1 MLNSHFLSL
10 PFRGRFGGGFNL
22 LTMKGYV
29 ILISVVAALGG
40 LLFGFD
46 TAVISGTINFIQPYF
61 GLSEAGLG
69 WTVSS
74 LLFGCIAG
82 VFLAGKAGDH
92 YGRKKVLMVAALLF
106 FISAVGSASA
116 HSLIFFL
123 VARIL
128 GGLAVGV
135 ASILSPMYIAELAP
149 AKYRGTLVSLN
160 QLAIVIG
167 ILVAFFSNYLLVDTG
182 ENNWRWMLLVMA
194 APAVLLFFSLFLV
207 PESPRWLVA
216 RGRND
221 DAFKVL
227 VKTSG
232 KEFASAELKE
242 IEETLKNQEESTFRD
257 LLAPKIKPLLFI
269 GIILAVFQQI
279 TGINTIMYYAPK
291 IFANVG
297 QSNDSALFQT
307 ILIGGTNLIFT
318 LVAMVLIDRL
328 GRKLLIIIGS
338 TGMMLMLAGLS
349 ALYFTNQTSGVL
361 VLVFILGYIA
371 FFAASLGPAL
381 WVVAAELFPNRLRS
395 KGMSIAIVSLWIACT
410 VVTIVFPIMLEKL
423 SGGIT
428 FLIFALICLANLL
441 YVLKYVPETKGK
453 TLEELEKQFA
463 K

>member
-1 MLNSHFLSL
+1 
-10 PFRGRFGGGFNL
+10 
-22 LTMKGYV
+22 MKGYV
-29 ILISVVAALGG
+29 ILISIVAALGG

-61 GLSEAGLG
+61 GLNEVQLG

-82 VFLAGKAGDH
+82 VFLAGKAGDR
-92 YGRKKVLMVAALLF
+92 YGRKKVLMVAAILFLL
-106 FISAVGSASA
+106 SAIGSAA
-116 HSLIFFL
+116 ARTLELFIT
-123 VARIL
+123 ARIL

-160 QLAIVIG
+160 QLAIVVG
-167 ILVAFFSNYLLVDTG
+167 ILIAFFSNYLLVDTG
-182 ENNWRWMLLVMA
+182 VNNWRWMLLVMA
-194 APAVLLFFSLFLV
+194 APAVLLFFSLFFV

-216 RGRND
+216 RNQNEE
-221 DAFKVL
+221 ALKVL
-227 VKTSG
+227 IKTAG
-232 KEFASAELKE
+232 TENAQTELYE
-242 IEETLKNQEESTFRD
+242 IEQTLKVQDESSYAD
-257 LLAPKIKPLLFI
+257 LLAPKVKPLLFI

-297 QSNDSALFQT
+297 QSSDSALLQT
-307 ILIGGTNLIFT
+307 IAIGGTNLLFT
-318 LVAMVLIDRL
+318 IVAMVLIDRF
-328 GRKLLIIIGS
+328 GRKILIIIGS
-338 TGMMLMLAGLS
+338 LGMMLMLAGLS
-349 ALYFTNQTSGVL
+349 LLFFLQQTSGIW

-381 WVVAAELFPNRLRS
+381 WVVATELFPNRLRS

-410 VVTIVFPIMLEKL
+410 VVTIFFPVMLEEL

-441 YVLKYVPETKGK
+441 YVVKYVPETKGK
-453 TLEELEKQFA
+453 TLEELEKAFA
-463 K
+463 TGSKS

>member
-1 MLNSHFLSL
+1 
-10 PFRGRFGGGFNL
+10 
-22 LTMKGYV
+22 MKGYV

-92 YGRKKVLMVAALLF
+92 YGRKKVLMAAALLF
-106 FISAVGSASA
+106 FISAVGSASS
-116 HSLIFFL
+116 HSLSFFL
-123 VARIL
+123 FSRIL
-128 GGLAVGV
+128 GGIAVGV

-194 APAVLLFFSLFLV
+194 APAILLFFSLFLV

-216 RGRND
+216 RGRNN
-221 DAFKVL
+221 DALQVL

-242 IEETLKNQEESTFRD
+242 IEDTLKNQEESTFRD

-453 TLEELEKQFA
+453 TLEELEKEFA

>member
-1 MLNSHFLSL
+1 
-10 PFRGRFGGGFNL
+10 
-22 LTMKGYV
+22 MKGYV

>member
-1 MLNSHFLSL
+1 MN
-10 PFRGRFGGGFNL
+10 R
-22 LTMKGYV
+22 YV
-29 ILISVVAALGG
+29 ILVSVVAALGG

-82 VFLAGKAGDH
+82 VFFSGKAGDR
-92 YGRKKVLMVAALLF
+92 YGRKRMLMLSAVLF
-106 FISAVGSASA
+106 FVSSLTSALSET
-116 HSLIFFL
+116 LTLFI

-128 GGLAVGV
+128 GGLAVGI

-149 AKYRGTLVSLN
+149 AKYRGRLVSLN

-194 APAVLLFFSLFLV
+194 APAILLFFSLFLV

-216 RGRND
+216 RNQGDEALR
-221 DAFKVL
+221 VL
-227 VKTSG
+227 IKTSG
-232 KEFASAELKE
+232 EDCGHLELKQ
-242 IEETLKNQEESTFRD
+242 IEQTLKNQKESAYRD
-257 LLAPKIKPLLFI
+257 LLSAKIKPLLFI
-269 GIILAVFQQI
+269 AITLSVFQQI

-291 IFANVG
+291 IFATVG
-297 QSNDSALFQT
+297 QSNGSALLQT
-307 ILIGGTNLIFT
+307 IAIGGTNLIFT
-318 LVAMVLIDRL
+318 LVAMVLIDRF
-328 GRKLLIIIGS
+328 GRKRLMIFGS
-338 TGMMLMLAGLS
+338 TGMTISLTGLS
-349 ALYFTNQTSGVL
+349 VLFFTGQTTGVM
-361 VLVFILGYIA
+361 VLLFILAYIA

-395 KGMSIAIVSLWIACT
+395 KGMSLAIVSLWSACAI
-410 VVTIVFPIMLEKL
+410 VTITFPIMLEKL

-428 FLIFALICLANLL
+428 FLIFAAICLLSL
-441 YVLKYVPETKGK
+441 IFVWQYVPETKGK
-453 TLEELEKQFA
+453 TLEQLEIDFSK
-463 K
+463 KIV

>member
-1 MLNSHFLSL
+1 
-10 PFRGRFGGGFNL
+10 
-22 LTMKGYV
+22 MKRYV

-92 YGRKKVLMVAALLF
+92 YGRKKVLMMAALLF

-116 HSLIFFL
+116 HSLYFFL
-123 VARIL
+123 IARVL
-128 GGLAVGV
+128 GGIAVGV

-194 APAVLLFFSLFLV
+194 VPAVLLFFSLFLV

-216 RGRND
+216 RGRNN
-221 DAFKVL
+221 DALQVL

-242 IEETLKNQEESTFRD
+242 IEETLKNQEESTFSD

-361 VLVFILGYIA
+361 VLAFILGYIA

-453 TLEELEKQFA
+453 TLEELEKEFA

>member
-1 MLNSHFLSL
+1 
-10 PFRGRFGGGFNL
+10 
-22 LTMKGYV
+22 MKSYV

-61 GLSEAGLG
+61 GLSEVGLG

-82 VFLAGKAGDH
+82 VFIAGKAGDH
-92 YGRKKVLMVAALLF
+92 YGRKKVLMLAALLF
-106 FISAVGSASA
+106 FVSAVGSAAA
-116 HSLIFFL
+116 HSLYFFL
-123 VARIL
+123 IARIL
-128 GGLAVGV
+128 GGIAVGV

-160 QLAIVIG
+160 QLAIVVG
-167 ILVAFFSNYLLVDTG
+167 ILVAFFSNYLLVGTG

-216 RGRND
+216 RNRNEE
-221 DAFKVL
+221 ALKVL
-227 VKTSG
+227 IKTSG
-232 KEFASAELKE
+232 KELAKAELEE
-242 IEETLKNQEESTFRD
+242 IQQTLKNQEESTFSE
-257 LLAPKIKPLLFI
+257 LLAPKVKPLLYI

-297 QSNDSALFQT
+297 QSNDSALLQT
-307 ILIGGTNLIFT
+307 ILIGGTNLVFT
-318 LVAMVLIDRL
+318 LVAMVLIDRF

-410 VVTIVFPIMLEKL
+410 IVSIAFPVMLEKL

-453 TLEELEKQFA
+453 TLEELEKEFA

>member
-1 MLNSHFLSL
+1 
-10 PFRGRFGGGFNL
+10 
-22 LTMKGYV
+22 MKGYV
-29 ILISVVAALGG
+29 ILISIVAALGG

-61 GLSEAGLG
+61 GLSEVGLG

-82 VFLAGKAGDH
+82 VFIAGKAGDH
-92 YGRKKVLMVAALLF
+92 YGRKKVLMLAAFLF
-106 FISAVGSASA
+106 FLSAVGSASA
-116 HSLIFFL
+116 HLLYFFL
-123 VARIL
+123 IARIL
-128 GGLAVGV
+128 GGIAVGI

-149 AKYRGTLVSLN
+149 ARYRGTLVSLN
-160 QLAIVIG
+160 QLAIVVG
-167 ILVAFFSNYLLVDTG
+167 ILVAFFSNYLLIGTG
-182 ENNWRWMLLVMA
+182 ENNWRYMLLVMA

-216 RGRND
+216 RNRNQE
-221 DAFKVL
+221 AFKVL
-227 VKTSG
+227 EKTAG
-232 KEFASAELKE
+232 KELAEAELSE
-242 IEETLKNQEESTFRD
+242 IQQTLKNTEESTFSD
-257 LLAPKIKPLLFI
+257 LLAPKIKPLLLI
-269 GIILAVFQQI
+269 GIILAIFQQI

-297 QSNDSALFQT
+297 QSNDSALMQT
-307 ILIGGTNLIFT
+307 ILIGGTNLVFT
-318 LVAMVLIDRL
+318 LVAMVLIDRF

-338 TGMMLMLAGLS
+338 TGMMLMLSGLS
-349 ALYFTNQTSGVL
+349 ALFFTNHTSGVL

-410 VVTIVFPIMLEKL
+410 IVTIAFPIMLEKL

-428 FLIFALICLANLL
+428 FLIFAIICLANLV

-453 TLEELEKQFA
+453 TLEELEKEFA

>member
-1 MLNSHFLSL
+1 
-10 PFRGRFGGGFNL
+10 
-22 LTMKGYV
+22 MKSYV

-82 VFLAGKAGDH
+82 VFIAGKAGDR
-92 YGRKKVLMVAALLF
+92 YGRKKVLMSAALLF
-106 FISAVGSASA
+106 FFSAIGSASA
-116 HSLIFFL
+116 HSLSIFL
-123 VARIL
+123 IARIL
-128 GGLAVGV
+128 GGIAVGV

-167 ILVAFFSNYLLVDTG
+167 ILVAFFSNYLLVGTG

-216 RGRND
+216 KNRNE
-221 DAFKVL
+221 DALNVL

-232 KEFASAELKE
+232 KEFATSELKE
-242 IEETLKNQEESTFRD
+242 IQETLKNLEESTFSE
-257 LLAPKIKPLLFI
+257 LLSPKIKPLLFI

-297 QSNDSALFQT
+297 QSNDSALLQT
-307 ILIGGTNLIFT
+307 ILIGGNNLIFT
-318 LVAMVLIDRL
+318 LVAMVLIDRF
-328 GRKLLIIIGS
+328 GRKLLIVAGS
-338 TGMMLMLAGLS
+338 AGMMLMLAGLS
-349 ALYFTNQTSGVL
+349 FLYFTNQTSGVM
-361 VLVFILGYIA
+361 VLVFIMAYCA
-371 FFAASLGPAL
+371 FFAASLGPTL
-381 WVVAAELFPNRLRS
+381 WVVTAELFPNRLRS
-395 KGMSIAIVSLWIACT
+395 KGMSVAIVSLWIACT
-410 VVTIVFPIMLEKL
+410 VVSVAFPIMLEKL

-428 FLIFALICLANLL
+428 FLIFALICLSNLL

-453 TLEELEKQFA
+453 TLEELEKEFDR
-463 K
+463 KL

>member
-1 MLNSHFLSL
+1 
-10 PFRGRFGGGFNL
+10 
-22 LTMKGYV
+22 MKGYV
-29 ILISVVAALGG
+29 ILISIVAALGG

-82 VFLAGKAGDH
+82 VFLAGKMGDL
-92 YGRKKVLMVAALLF
+92 YGRKKVLMLAALLF
-106 FISAVGSASA
+106 FISATGSASA
-116 HSLIFFL
+116 QVLAFFIA
-123 VARIL
+123 ARIL
-128 GGLAVGV
+128 GGIAVGI

-167 ILVAFFSNYLLVDTG
+167 ILVAFFSNYLLVDSG
-182 ENNWRWMLLVMA
+182 VNNWRWMLLVMA

-216 RGRND
+216 RNRNEE
-221 DAFKVL
+221 AMKVL
-227 VKTSG
+227 IKTSG
-232 KEFASAELKE
+232 PELAQSELKE
-242 IEETLKNQEESTFRD
+242 IQQTLNNQEESTFSD

-297 QSNDSALFQT
+297 QSNDSALLQT

-318 LVAMVLIDRL
+318 LVAMVLIDRF

-349 ALYFTNQTSGVL
+349 ALFFTNHTSGVL

-381 WVVAAELFPNRLRS
+381 WVITAELFPNRLRS

-410 VVTIVFPIMLEKL
+410 VVTIAFPIMLEKL

-441 YVLKYVPETKGK
+441 YVWWYVPETKGK
-453 TLEELEKQFA
+453 TLEELEKEFSR
-463 K
+463 

>member
-1 MLNSHFLSL
+1 
-10 PFRGRFGGGFNL
+10 
-22 LTMKGYV
+22 MKGYV
-29 ILISVVAALGG
+29 ILITVVAALGG

-92 YGRKKVLMVAALLF
+92 FGRKKVLMAAALLF
-106 FISAVGSASA
+106 FISAVGSAAA
-116 HSLIFFL
+116 HSLVFF
-123 VARIL
+123 VTARVL
-128 GGLAVGV
+128 GGIAVGV

-167 ILVAFFSNYLLVDTG
+167 ILIAFFSNYLLVDTG

-194 APAVLLFFSLFLV
+194 APAILLFFSLFLV

-216 RGRND
+216 RGRNN
-221 DAFKVL
+221 DALQVL

-232 KEFASAELKE
+232 KELAASELNE
-242 IEETLKNQEESTFRD
+242 IEKTLNNQEESTFRD

-297 QSNDSALFQT
+297 QSNDSALLQT
-307 ILIGGTNLIFT
+307 ILIGGTNLVFT
-318 LVAMVLIDRL
+318 LVAMVLIDRF
-328 GRKLLIIIGS
+328 GRKLLIVIGS

-349 ALYFTNQTSGVL
+349 ALYFTNQTSGIM
-361 VLVFILGYIA
+361 VLVFILGYCA

-395 KGMSIAIVSLWIACT
+395 KGMSVAIVSLWIACT
-410 VVTIVFPIMLEKL
+410 IVSIAFPVMLEKL

-453 TLEELEKQFA
+453 TLEELEKEFA

>member
-1 MLNSHFLSL
+1 
-10 PFRGRFGGGFNL
+10 
-22 LTMKGYV
+22 MKGYV
-29 ILISVVAALGG
+29 VLISIVAALGG

-61 GLSEAGLG
+61 KLSEAGLG

-74 LLFGCIAG
+74 LLFGCVAG
-82 VFLAGKAGDH
+82 VFFAGKAGDY
-92 YGRKKVLMVAALLF
+92 YGRKRVLMLAAILF
-106 FISAVGSASA
+106 IVSAVGSASA
-116 HSLIFFL
+116 ESLALFL

-128 GGLAVGV
+128 GGIAVGV

-167 ILVAFFSNYLLVDTG
+167 ILIAFFSNYLLVGTG

-194 APAVLLFFSLFLV
+194 APAILLFFSLFVV

-216 RGRND
+216 RNKND
-221 DAFKVL
+221 EALEVL
-227 VKTSG
+227 KKTSG
-232 KEFASAELKE
+232 LASAESELAE
-242 IEETLKNQEESTFRD
+242 IMQTLKNHEEPAFAE
-257 LLAPKIKPLLFI
+257 LLAPKVRPLLFI

-291 IFANVG
+291 IFASVG
-297 QSNDSALFQT
+297 QSNDSALLQT
-307 ILIGGTNLIFT
+307 ILIGGTNLVFT
-318 LVAMVLIDRL
+318 LVAMLLIDRF
-328 GRKLLIIIGS
+328 GRKLLIVTGS
-338 TGMMLMLAGLS
+338 AGMMLMLSGLS
-349 ALYFTNQTSGVL
+349 LLFFTNQTSGVL
-361 VLVFILGYIA
+361 VLVCILGYIA

-395 KGMSIAIVSLWIACT
+395 KGMSIAIISLWIACI
-410 VVTIVFPIMLEKL
+410 VVTIGFPVMLEKL

-428 FLIFALICLANLL
+428 FLVFALICLANLL

-453 TLEELEKQFA
+453 TLEELERELGR
-463 K
+463 

>member
-1 MLNSHFLSL
+1 
-10 PFRGRFGGGFNL
+10 
-22 LTMKGYV
+22 MKLYV
-29 ILISVVAALGG
+29 LLISVVASLGG

-74 LLFGCIAG
+74 LLFGCTVG

-92 YGRKKVLMVAALLF
+92 YGRKKVLMAAALF
-106 FISAVGSASA
+106 FIISAVGSASA
-116 HSLIFFL
+116 HSLSFF
-123 VARIL
+123 VISRVL
-128 GGLAVGV
+128 GGIAVGV

-149 AKYRGTLVSLN
+149 AKSRGTLVSLN

-167 ILVAFFSNYLLVDTG
+167 IQVAFFSNYLLVNTG
-182 ENNWRWMLLVMA
+182 DNNWRWMLLVMA
-194 APAVLLFFSLFLV
+194 APAILLFFSMFLV

-216 RGRND
+216 WGRND

-227 VKTSG
+227 IKTSG
-232 KEFASAELKE
+232 KESASFELKE
-242 IEETLKNQEESTFRD
+242 IEETLKKQEVSTFRE
-257 LLAPKIKPLLFI
+257 LLAPKVKPLLFI

-291 IFANVG
+291 IFADVG
-297 QSNDSALFQT
+297 QSNDSALLQT
-307 ILIGGTNLIFT
+307 ILIGSTNLVFT
-318 LVAMVLIDRL
+318 LVAMVLIDRF

-338 TGMMLMLAGLS
+338 TGMMLMLTGLS
-349 ALYFTNQTSGVL
+349 ILYFSSQTSGVL

-381 WVVAAELFPNRLRS
+381 WVVATELFPNRLRS
-395 KGMSIAIVSLWIACT
+395 KGMSIAIVALWIACS
-410 VVTIVFPIMLEKL
+410 IVSISFPVMLERL

-453 TLEELEKQFA
+453 TLEELEKEFVG
-463 K
+463 

>member
-1 MLNSHFLSL
+1 
-10 PFRGRFGGGFNL
+10 
-22 LTMKGYV
+22 MKSYV

-74 LLFGCIAG
+74 LLFGCIGG
-82 VFLAGKAGDH
+82 VMLAGKAGDH
-92 YGRKKVLMVAALLF
+92 YGRKKVLMLAALLF
-106 FISAVGSASA
+106 FVSAVGSASS
-116 HSLIFFL
+116 HSLVIFL
-123 VARIL
+123 IARVL
-128 GGLAVGV
+128 GGIAVGV

-160 QLAIVIG
+160 QLAVVIG
-167 ILVAFFSNYLLVDTG
+167 ILVAFFSNYLLVGTG

-216 RGRND
+216 RGKAD
-221 DAFKVL
+221 EALQVL
-227 VKTSG
+227 IKTSG
-232 KEFASAELKE
+232 KGIAAAELKA
-242 IEETLKNQEESTFRD
+242 IEETLNVQEESRFSE
-257 LLAPKIKPLLFI
+257 LLEPKVKPLLYI
-269 GIILAVFQQI
+269 GIMLAIFQQI

-297 QSNDSALFQT
+297 QSNNSALLQT

-318 LVAMVLIDRL
+318 LVAMALIDRF
-328 GRKLLIIIGS
+328 GRKMLIQIGS

-349 ALYFTNQTSGVL
+349 VLYFTNHTSGVL
-361 VLVFILGYIA
+361 VLAFILGYIA
-371 FFAASLGPAL
+371 FFAASLGPAT
-381 WVVAAELFPNRLRS
+381 WVVATELFPNRLRS
-395 KGMSIAIVSLWIACT
+395 KGMSIAIVSLWMACT
-410 VVTIVFPIMLEKL
+410 VVTIAFPIMLEKL

-441 YVLKYVPETKGK
+441 YVLKYVPETKCK
-453 TLEELEKQFA
+453 TLEELEKEFSEIEI

>member
-1 MLNSHFLSL
+1 M
-10 PFRGRFGGGFNL
+10 GFQRDWLKWMENQNWFKHIA
-22 LTMKGYV
+22 MKGYV

-92 YGRKKVLMVAALLF
+92 YGRKKVLMAAALLF

-116 HSLIFFL
+116 HSLVFFL

-221 DAFKVL
+221 DALEVL

-232 KEFASAELKE
+232 KEFAAAELKE
-242 IEETLKNQEESTFRD
+242 IEETLKNQEESTFSD

-318 LVAMVLIDRL
+318 LVATVLIDRL

-453 TLEELEKQFA
+453 TLEELEKEFA

>member
-1 MLNSHFLSL
+1 
-10 PFRGRFGGGFNL
+10 
-22 LTMKGYV
+22 MKSYV

-61 GLSEAGLG
+61 GLSEAELG

-82 VFLAGKAGDH
+82 VFIAGKAGDH
-92 YGRKKVLMVAALLF
+92 YGRKKVLMMAALLF

-116 HSLIFFL
+116 HMLYFFL
-123 VARIL
+123 IARIL
-128 GGLAVGV
+128 GGIAVGV

-149 AKYRGTLVSLN
+149 AKFRGTLVSLN
-160 QLAIVIG
+160 QLAIVVG
-167 ILVAFFSNYLLVDTG
+167 ILVAFFSNYLLVGTG

-216 RGRND
+216 RNRNKE
-221 DAFKVL
+221 ALIVL
-227 VKTSG
+227 EKTSG
-232 KEFASAELKE
+232 KELAQLELKE
-242 IEETLKNQEESTFRD
+242 IQQTLNNHEESKFSD

-297 QSNDSALFQT
+297 QSNDSALLQT

-318 LVAMVLIDRL
+318 LVAMVLIDRF

-349 ALYFTNQTSGVL
+349 TLFFTNHTSGVL
-361 VLVFILGYIA
+361 VLAFILGYIA

-381 WVVAAELFPNRLRS
+381 WVISAELFPNRLRS

-410 VVTIVFPIMLEKL
+410 MVTIAFPIMLEKL

-441 YVLKYVPETKGK
+441 YVVKYVPETKGK
-453 TLEELEKQFA
+453 TLEELEKEFA